1 MRVVLEKL
9 LRNGNMDIY
18 QISRTEVVCFAFH
31 DDLLFLSWNAGK
43 IMRIIDCVR
52 RESSVFFTPEKMI
65 SSQRNS
71 VKNPF
76 GISPPWLMPCLNLK
90 EYMGAIDAIT
100 TRVEVFIDAD
110 AERV

>member
-43 IMRIIDCVR
+43 IMRIIDCMPA
-52 RESSVFFTPEKMI
+52 ESSVFFTPK
-65 SSQRNS
+65 
-71 VKNPF
+71 KNDFIGPGF
-76 GISPPWLMPCLNLK
+76 RHKPIRHHS
-90 EYMGAIDAIT
+90 AIVIA
-100 TRVEVFIDAD
+100 VFEFEEIYGGY
-110 AERV
+110 

>member
-43 IMRIIDCVR
+43 IMRIIDCIR

-76 GISPPWLMPCLNLK
+76 CITSPLVNVLLEFEEICGG
-90 EYMGAIDAIT
+90 Y
-100 TRVEVFIDAD
+100 
-110 AERV
+110 